1 MYEFYYNNNN
11 SYESNF
17 RTWKILNDK
26 ERREYK
32 EKIYSEDEARTVFDS
47 LYKNKFIPTSCFL
60 ANFFPT
66 CFL

>member
-32 EKIYSEDEARTVFDS
+32 EKMYSEDEARIVFDS
-47 LYKNKFIPTSCFL
+47 LYKNKLSRLL
-60 ANFFPT
+60 AF
-66 CFL
+66 

>member
-17 RTWKILNDK
+17 RTWRILNDK

-32 EKIYSEDEARTVFDS
+32 EKMYSEDEARTVFDS
-47 LYKNKFIPTSCFL
+47 LYKNKLSRLL
-60 ANFFPT
+60 AF
-66 CFL
+66 